1 MIELFQF
8 AKPSVKISRTL
19 VSAGPGLL
27 ALELKAFWDE
37 IAIGESSLYTD
48 SLSKA
53 IRINNCRPCLGKR
66 PFRRT

>member
-1 MIELFQF
+1 M
-8 AKPSVKISRTL
+8 
-19 VSAGPGLL
+19 
-27 ALELKAFWDE
+27 ELKEFSDE